1 MRVLSIV
8 IAVLLLAVL
17 GCEPR
22 MSAIERE
29 VRMPRLTVI
38 QITSTP
44 DPLATPARTVIIM
57 SAVPTLTTEPSSA
70 PLTPNTPAPELA
82 ATPEEFG
89 DVYLV
94 GNTDG
99 DGVYIRRT
107 YHMEDKIKAWSDGTA
122 MVEISGWLQVGDR
135 LWRHVVDPDGNEGYV
150 PAKYLVPQTTDEPT
164 HVVEPS
170 AEPFTIIEWQDV
182 GIGKAKRI
190 TYRIQLH
197 RGFTEQEL
205 LALTKQ
211 VVSNHVQREEVN
223 AIVVNFINPDG
234 GVGSRYDT
242 AIVWAPNGEWGDA
255 FKVDTGDYS
264 QHKYVVNWFTK
275 YETPVDPELDAKRKV
290 IFRESVAAE
299 ARARE
304 EADAQYPPDADNA
317 EEWLPKWSDLNQRLR
332 QEYKQV
338 VMDKY
343 DLTLKELREIGS
355 EGVRK
360 NWPWE

>member
-1 MRVLSIV
+1 MVTRGMCRRSIWC
-8 IAVLLLAVL
+8 LR
-17 GCEPR
+17 P
-22 MSAIERE
+22 
-29 VRMPRLTVI
+29 
-38 QITSTP
+38 
-44 DPLATPARTVIIM
+44 
-57 SAVPTLTTEPSSA
+57 
-70 PLTPNTPAPELA
+70 
-82 ATPEEFG
+82 
-89 DVYLV
+89 
-94 GNTDG
+94 
-99 DGVYIRRT
+99 
-107 YHMEDKIKAWSDGTA
+107 
-122 MVEISGWLQVGDR
+122 
-135 LWRHVVDPDGNEGYV
+135 
-150 PAKYLVPQTTDEPT
+150 TDEPT

-290 IFRESVAAE
+290 IFRESVEAE

-304 EADAQYPPDADNA
+304 EADGSNIHRMLIMPRR
-317 EEWLPKWSDLNQRLR
+317 WLPKWSDLNKSLR

-343 DLTLKELREIGS
+343 DLTLEELREIES

>member
-1 MRVLSIV
+1 MRVIPVVIV
-8 IAVLLLAVL
+8 ILLLAVP

-44 DPLATPARTVIIM
+44 DPLATPAKTVIIV
-57 SAVPTLTTEPSSA
+57 SAATALVTEPSIT
-70 PLTPNTPAPELA
+70 PLTTNTPTPELTTTA
-82 ATPEEFG
+82 EVFG
-89 DVYLV
+89 KVYLV
-94 GNTDG
+94 GNTGG

-107 YHMEDKIKAWSDGTA
+107 YHMEDKIKAWPDGTA

-135 LWRHVVDPDGNEGYV
+135 LWRHVVDPDGTEGYV
-150 PAKYLVPQTTDEPT
+150 PAEYLVPETKDEATD
-164 HVVEPS
+164 VVENS
-170 AEPFTIIEWQDV
+170 NDPFTVVDWEDV
-182 GIGKAKRI
+182 GIGTVKRI
-190 TYRIQLH
+190 SYRIQLH

-234 GVGSRYDT
+234 GPGSRSDT

-264 QHKYVVNWFTK
+264 RHKYVVDWYTK
-275 YETPVDPELDAKRKV
+275 YETPVDPELDARRKV

-304 EADAQYPPDADNA
+304 EADAQYPPDADDA
-317 EEWLPKWSDLNQRLR
+317 DEWLPEWSDLNERLR
-332 QEYKQV
+332 QEYKQL

-343 DLTLKELREIGS
+343 DLTSEELREIEN
-355 EGVRK
+355 EGVLK

>member
-1 MRVLSIV
+1 MRVLAIV
-8 IAVLLLAVL
+8 IIVLLFAIP

-150 PAKYLVPQTTDEPT
+150 PAKYLVPQTN
-164 HVVEPS
+164 
-170 AEPFTIIEWQDV
+170 
-182 GIGKAKRI
+182 R
-190 TYRIQLH
+190 
-197 RGFTEQEL
+197 
-205 LALTKQ
+205 
-211 VVSNHVQREEVN
+211 
-223 AIVVNFINPDG
+223 
-234 GVGSRYDT
+234 
-242 AIVWAPNGEWGDA
+242 
-255 FKVDTGDYS
+255 
-264 QHKYVVNWFTK
+264 
-275 YETPVDPELDAKRKV
+275 
-290 IFRESVAAE
+290 
-299 ARARE
+299 
-304 EADAQYPPDADNA
+304 
-317 EEWLPKWSDLNQRLR
+317 
-332 QEYKQV
+332 
-338 VMDKY
+338 
-343 DLTLKELREIGS
+343 
-355 EGVRK
+355 
-360 NWPWE
+360 